1 MRTTLADSPADPRAA
16 AVQAFADALGSA
28 KSPLSCDRTLAQT
41 RALVGVG
48 MALLAVA
55 DAVERAASREGKPEP
70 CDFCSRVPEGEA
82 CPQCGE
88 ARPAV
93 EANDT
98 AAIAPH
104 GWCLDCNAPLP
115 ESLTCSA
122 CGRYCPP
129 F

>member
-93 EANDT
+93 EATDD
-98 AAIAPH
+98 AAPYGRCYAR
-104 GWCLDCNAPLP
+104 DCQEPLP
-115 ESLTCSA
+115 ESLTCTA